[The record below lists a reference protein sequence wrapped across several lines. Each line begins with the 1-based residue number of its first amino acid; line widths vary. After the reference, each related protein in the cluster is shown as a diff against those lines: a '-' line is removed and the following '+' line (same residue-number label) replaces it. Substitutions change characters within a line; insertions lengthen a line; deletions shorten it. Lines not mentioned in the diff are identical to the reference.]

1 MFAGFTGSSDWEA
14 FAVGMGPV
22 SDNVFS
28 YSVVTVERY
37 VIAPIPEPQTCA
49 MLLAGLAGIAFML
62 NRRRRSRLPA

>member
-1 MFAGFTGSSDWEA
+1 
-14 FAVGMGPV
+14 MGPV

-28 YSVVTVERY
+28 YSVVTVDRY